1 MAEVAIMEVVIV
13 TKELLLNKFLLNPEF
28 NIFLSKKN
36 ILSMNAFKEL
46 KEFLLKD
53 KLLNMKKEQSMIE
66 YQFKELLRII
76 MLSKLKFNISP
87 NKSKKLL

>member
-1 MAEVAIMEVVIV
+1 MEVATV
-13 TKELLLNKFLLNPEF
+13 TKGLLLNKFLLNPEF

-36 ILSMNAFKEL
+36 ILNMNAFKEL

-66 YQFKELLRII
+66 YQFKELLLII
-76 MLSKLKFNISP
+76 ML
-87 NKSKKLL
+87 

>member
-13 TKELLLNKFLLNPEF
+13 NKELLLNKFLLNPEF